1 MMLDYLL
8 LVGALFANASL
19 SLFNSFFQKKNRTRV
34 GSTQL
39 YNLVMISSV
48 LITWAVIWAFEG
60 GFSLKVLP
68 YSLIF
73 GVGYSAAI
81 IGLFNA
87 IKCGPTALSTLI
99 LQLSLIATAVW
110 GLFFWGSPVTVPV
123 ILGLILVA
131 VSLFCCIYTKSS
143 DSENRVSLKWIIW
156 VSICFVGNSAASI
169 VARVQQIDFDGLHKG
184 QFITLATL
192 ITLVICI
199 IMYARSDKR
208 DTAVVLKK
216 SGYLPILSGVLNAL
230 YSVLILVLATSKV
243 VPASLLYPTVGV
255 GSIALVSLFAQFV
268 LKERMSKLQW
278 TGLVI
283 GAVATALL
291 SI

>member
-19 SLFNSFFQKKNRTRV
+19 SLFNSFFQKKNRTRA

-48 LITWAVIWAFEG
+48 IITWAVIWGFEG

-99 LQLSLIATAVW
+99 LQLSLIATAIW
-110 GLFFWGSPVTVPV
+110 GMWGSDVRWYV
-123 ILGLILVA
+123 ILGLVLVV

-143 DSENRVSLKWIIW
+143 NSENRVSLKWIIW

-169 VARVQQIDFDGLHKG
+169 VARVQQIDFGGLHKG

-199 IMYARSDKR
+199 IMYARGDKR

-283 GAVATALL
+283 GALATALL